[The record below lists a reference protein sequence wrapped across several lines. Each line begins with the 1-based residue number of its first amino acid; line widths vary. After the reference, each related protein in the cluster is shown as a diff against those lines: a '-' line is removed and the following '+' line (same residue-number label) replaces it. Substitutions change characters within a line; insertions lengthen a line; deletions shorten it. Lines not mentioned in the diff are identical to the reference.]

1 MAKKPESKLW
11 HNIRDNLPQVQWTR
25 FENWAVP
32 GVPDVHGIDQGVN
45 IFIELKITK
54 NNRINL
60 SPFQIAWNYKHSLK
74 GGRAFIIAEALGL
87 GALCVFPSSI
97 VHSIASIGLDA
108 RPIYTYTRP
117 LEPGTWQDL
126 HQLLFHCPLPPPEA
140 K

>member
-1 MAKKPESKLW
+1 MVKKPESKLW
-11 HNIRDNLPQVQWTR
+11 HEVKENLPQVQWTR

-32 GVPDVHGIDQGVN
+32 GVPDVHGIDQGID

-74 GGRAFIIAEALGL
+74 GGRSFIIAKTLSPR
-87 GALCVFPSSI
+87 ALCVFPGSI
-97 VHSIASIGLDA
+97 VHSIASKGLEA
-108 RPIYTYTRP
+108 TPIYTFQAP
-117 LEPGTWQDL
+117 VAWKQVHE
-126 HQLLFHCPLPPPEA
+126 LLFHSPLLKPEA